1 MKFFKKFY
9 PFLFILFV
17 VLFFFNPIFK
27 GYIPFPG
34 DLLINTNPY
43 SSESF
48 LGYLPG
54 SYPNKA
60 QGADVITEIYPW
72 KYFSINE
79 LKNGNIP
86 FWNPYNFS
94 GNVQM
99 ANFQTALFYPL
110 NIIFFVFPFNVS
122 FAIFILLQPLLAAI
136 FMFLFLKKGIGLKK
150 LASVL
155 GGIAFAFSSY
165 MVVWIE
171 YGNISSTIA
180 YLPLALLLI
189 KKIVEKISL
198 KNFLLLVI
206 VFTLSFLAGYIQ
218 GFFYIY
224 TVCILYFLFLLF
236 IGKEKKKLKKSLLF
250 LSALI
255 FPIILSLFQLLP
267 TLEIFNNS
275 TRGSYSL
282 SQFSK
287 SLAPIYYWIT
297 IVFPD
302 FFGNPASR
310 NYYLD
315 GTYIERVMYP
325 GVVILFFAIFA
336 IFKVKNV
343 SKKFFTILAAVSLI
357 IATNIPLIKYFYL
370 LPIPVISTTIPTR
383 EFSIF
388 IFSLIVLGAMGIN
401 FWIENKN
408 KTKYPIF
415 FLILLIL
422 IFPIV
427 FLIYKLGFLTDINF
441 KVSLR
446 NMVLPTALVFATVV
460 IFYLKNKLKRVSLV
474 LITII
479 IIFDSFYFFNKITP
493 FSPSSFTYPKTN
505 VINFLK
511 ENAGI
516 NRFWG
521 YGSGYIQP
529 NFQSVDKA
537 FSPEGNDPLHI
548 SSYGELLASSK
559 YGELPEILPRPDAN
573 IAPGYGDT
581 DLKTNNYRQRLLNLL
596 GVKYV
601 LHKNDLLTEKIE
613 PDYVTFTQESYKLIW
628 QKKHW
633 QVYENKQVFDRFY
646 LTSDFEIV
654 KEKEKRI
661 AKIYDEN
668 IDLRK
673 TLILEEELDIE
684 TGKITNSDIKLLSYR
699 PNRVEFKIKA
709 DANTLFF
716 ISDNFFPGW
725 RAFVDE
731 KEVKIYRANYSFRA
745 VPILKGEHI
754 LIMTYYPYSF
764 DFGIKASFVALLLF
778 LIYLLFFK
786 KIYEK

>member
-9 PFLFILFV
+9 PFLLILFI

-72 KYFSINE
+72 KYFSIEE

-99 ANFQTALFYPL
+99 ANFQTAVFYPL
-110 NIIFFVFPFNVS
+110 NLIFFVFPFNIS
-122 FAIFILLQPLLAAI
+122 FAIFIMLQPLLAAV
-136 FMFLFLKKGIGLKK
+136 FMFLLLNRGIGLKK

-165 MVVWIE
+165 MVVWIQ
-171 YGNISSTIA
+171 YGNIASTIS

-189 KKIVEKISL
+189 KRIVEKISL
-198 KNFLLLVI
+198 KDFLLLVI

-218 GFFYIY
+218 GFFYVY
-224 TVCILYFLFLLF
+224 TVCVLYFLFLLF
-236 IGKEKKKLKKSLLF
+236 SKKIKNKIKKGIVF

-267 TLEIFNNS
+267 TLEIFRNS

-282 SQFSK
+282 AQFSK

-297 IVFPD
+297 VVFPD

-325 GVVILFFAIFA
+325 GVIILFFAIFA
-336 IFKVKNV
+336 IFKVKDIN
-343 SKKFFTILAAVSLI
+343 KKFFAILAAVSLI
-357 IATNIPLIKYFYL
+357 IATNIPLVKYFYL

-383 EFSIF
+383 ELSIF
-388 IFSLIVLGAMGIN
+388 IFSVIVLGAMGIN
-401 FWIENKN
+401 YWMENKN

-415 FLILLIL
+415 FFLLLIL

-427 FLIYKLGFLTDINF
+427 FIIYKLGFLTDINF
-441 KVSLR
+441 KVAIR
-446 NMVLPTALVFATVV
+446 NMILPTALVFATVV
-460 IFYLKNKLKRVSLV
+460 IFYLKNRLKKVSLV

-479 IIFDSFYFFNKITP
+479 LVFDFFYFFNKITP
-493 FSPSSFTYPKTN
+493 FSPSSFTYPKTE
-505 VINFLK
+505 VVSFLK
-511 ENAGI
+511 ENANI
-516 NRFWG
+516 SRFWG
-521 YGSGYIQP
+521 YGSGYIPP
-529 NFQSVDKA
+529 NFQSVDKT

-548 SSYGELLASSK
+548 SSYGELLAASK
-559 YGELPEILPRPDAN
+559 YGELPEVLPRPDAN

-581 DLKTNNYRQRLLNLL
+581 DLKTNNYRQRLINLL
-596 GVKYV
+596 GIKYV

-613 PDYVTFTQESYKLIW
+613 PDYITFPQKSYELVW
-628 QKKHW
+628 QKKPW
-633 QVYENKQVFDRFY
+633 QIYENKNVFDRFY
-646 LTSDFEIV
+646 LASDFKVV

-673 TLILEEELDIE
+673 TLILEEKPNIKLGE
-684 TGKITNSDIKLLSYR
+684 ITDSNIKLLVYE
-699 PNRVEFKIKA
+699 PNRVEFEITTDENA
-709 DANTLFF
+709 LFF
-716 ISDNFFPGW
+716 ISDNYFPGW
-725 RAFVDE
+725 RAFIDG
-731 KEVKIYRANYSFRA
+731 KEVKIYKANYSFRA
-745 VPILKGEHI
+745 VPILKGEHK
-754 LIMTYYPYSF
+754 LVMNYYPYSF
-764 DFGIKASFVALLLF
+764 DVGIKVSLVALILF
-778 LIYLLFFK
+778 LIYLLSFK

>member
-9 PFLFILFV
+9 PFLLILFI
-17 VLFFFNPIFK
+17 VLIFFKPVFK

-72 KYFSINE
+72 KYLSINE

-94 GNVQM
+94 GNPQM
-99 ANFQTALFYPL
+99 ANFQTAVFYPL
-110 NIIFFVFPFNVS
+110 NLFFFVFPFNVS
-122 FAIFILLQPLLAAI
+122 FAIFILFQPLLAAI
-136 FMFLFLKKGIGLKK
+136 FMFLFLERGIGLKK
-150 LASVL
+150 TASLL

-165 MVVWIE
+165 MVVWIQ
-171 YGNISSTIA
+171 YGNISSTIS

-189 KKIVEKISL
+189 KKIVEKINL

-218 GFFYIY
+218 GFFYVY
-224 TVCILYFLFLLF
+224 AVCILYFLFLLF
-236 IGKEKKKLKKSLLF
+236 SKKIEKKIKKSFVF

-297 IVFPD
+297 IIFPD

-336 IFKVKNV
+336 VFKVKDVN
-343 SKKFFTILAAVSLI
+343 KKFFAILAALSLI
-357 IATNIPLIKYFYL
+357 IATNIPLVKYFYL

-383 EFSIF
+383 ELSIF

-401 FWIENKN
+401 FWIDNKN
-408 KTKYPIF
+408 KTKYPFIF
-415 FLILLIL
+415 IVLLIL

-427 FLIYKLGFLTDINF
+427 FLIYKLGLLTGENF

-446 NMVLPTALVFATVV
+446 NMILPTALIFANVV
-460 IFYLKNKLKRVSLV
+460 IFYLKKRFKKASLI
-474 LITII
+474 LITIVI
-479 IIFDSFYFFNKITP
+479 VFDFFYFFNKITP
-493 FSPSSFTYPKTN
+493 FSPSSFTYPETK

-521 YGSGYIQP
+521 YGSGYIPP
-529 NFQSVDKA
+529 NFQSVDKTY
-537 FSPEGNDPLHI
+537 SPEGNDPLHI

-559 YGELPEILPRPDAN
+559 YGELPEVLPRPDAN
-573 IAPGYGDT
+573 VAPGYGDT
-581 DLKTNNYRQRLLNLL
+581 DLKTNNYRQRILNLL

-601 LHKNDLLTEKIE
+601 LHKNDLLSEKIE
-613 PDYVTFTQESYKLIW
+613 PDYSTFPQSSYELIW
-628 QKKHW
+628 QKNPW
-633 QVYENKQVFDRFY
+633 QIYENKLSFDRFY
-646 LTSDFEIV
+646 LASDFELV
-654 KEKEKRI
+654 KDKEKRI
-661 AKIYDEN
+661 TKIYDEN
-668 IDLRK
+668 INLRK
-673 TLILEEELDIE
+673 TLILEEKPNIELGE
-684 TGKITNSDIKLLSYR
+684 VSDSKIKLLAYE
-699 PNRVEFKIKA
+699 PNRIEFEIRT

-716 ISDNFFPGW
+716 ISDNYFPGW

-731 KEVKIYRANYSFRA
+731 EEVKIHRANYSFRA
-745 VPILKGEHI
+745 VPVLKGEHK

-764 DFGIKASFVALLLF
+764 DLGVKASLVALILF
-778 LIYLLFFK
+778 LIYLLSFK